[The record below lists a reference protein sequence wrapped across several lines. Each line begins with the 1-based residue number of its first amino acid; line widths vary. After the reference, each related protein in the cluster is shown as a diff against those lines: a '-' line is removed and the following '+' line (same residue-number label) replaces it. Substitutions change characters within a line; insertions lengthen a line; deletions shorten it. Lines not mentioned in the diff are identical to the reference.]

1 MRKPVQQRAID
12 KRGAILDAAALLFAE
27 RGYAGTTLKA
37 ILEAAHVGKGSLGHQ
52 FDTKWEVA
60 NAVVIEGFTMA
71 AAQDDVYPVV
81 QRVVD
86 ASIGLAWLTG
96 RVPVVKAAARLAT
109 DQDGPCYGHLWKM
122 YIPQVSELLEQA
134 RDRGELLPGVDPRR
148 TAKMWVA
155 AYTGIDL
162 MGRLTYDELPGEIA
176 EMNAEVVRGIATLE
190 TQLRLNVGVERGRTL
205 IEQALSARE
214 DG

>member
-12 KRGAILDAAALLFAE
+12 KRGAILGAAALLFAE
-27 RGYAGTTLKA
+27 HGYAGTTLKA
-37 ILEAAHVGKGSLGHQ
+37 ILEAADVGRGSLRHQ
-52 FDTKWEVA
+52 FESKWQVA
-60 NAVVIEGFTMA
+60 DAVVTEGFTMA

-109 DQDGPCYGHLWKM
+109 EQGQPFYGHLWKM
-122 YIPQVSELLEQA
+122 YIPQVTELLEQA

-155 AYTGIDL
+155 SYTGIDL
-162 MGRLTYDELPGEIA
+162 MFRLTYDELPREIA
-176 EMNAEVVRGIATLE
+176 EMNAEVVRGIVTLE
-190 TQLRLNVGVERGRTL
+190 TQLRLNVGVERGRDL
-205 IEQALSARE
+205 IEQALTARE
-214 DG
+214 DA